1 MEETEEEK
9 RLREYNEYIKSL
21 PEGDP
26 RKESGIDTP
35 LVPEE
40 KIEIEDFSNDEELM
54 NAYNN
59 GELSA
64 ESTERMNL
72 LTKNAEDAKVDSK
85 DLILSDDNISRLDA
99 IVLKMRSNPE
109 KYTIDIQKSVVND
122 FKLKYG
128 KKKIS
133 DTDGSTSG
141 LEDGAS
147 DSSVFDYNLQT
158 QVWLKDGSVVDASQ
172 VPDFEKEKVYSEQQ
186 PIKESEDDISAQVT
200 LGKDAIVHS
209 YPVGLGDDGEYLSTI
224 RFGEDDTLVYVD
236 SEGQELN
243 KTYNTL
249 KEELDSLKSR
259 YNRMSE
265 APQLPGKVSK
275 EILKQLSEKQSEFD
289 LVDQQIKQNIDK
301 NKTIQL
307 NNSLNSF
314 RGNEKDWDA
323 KIIYSLPSEHFYNE
337 DATKIFGRG
346 LTTQELLNY
355 QGELLSDRANN
366 NYGIVGNTI
375 SEFGFSEYSKEDLT
389 NNIIF
394 NFESDLED
402 NAKKYLTD
410 EDIQK
415 AKLSNRAYEIEK
427 ELENNPRAENANELR
442 KELRQIKRGIGS
454 INITTPMFNV
464 DGERIDREFA
474 NKENVQS
481 FNQQVEL
488 NYQMF
493 DQTDRG
499 ELMTVY
505 ERYSSIKKQLENDFE
520 TLTFKDLLGQP
531 ISIKDAFEKKNIDR
545 MGVLGGTI
553 DDAIGYLGLE
563 PESEKNIRRVVGN
576 YKRLY
581 EENESKLIAATRVLA
596 TNTDPG
602 SIDKGGFA
610 NLKLFAEGF
619 GEGFLD
625 IFVDNPDIKTDADFI
640 ATFGQIMQENGIEM
654 TEDQIKQTT
663 TDISDM
669 VASGLG
675 TSLPIMAQI
684 MLTRKIPLSLIGKL
698 RQTSRYKAL
707 TAYANSYGTTG
718 KFALKLSEDI
728 LTGATSFGL
737 VPSDNISVAMGV
749 GEGTAGA
756 VFETFFPQS
765 KAYHII
771 RRAFESAG
779 AKGINIGAYSI
790 RILGGGAGETI
801 AEYSGDMLN
810 NLTKNGF
817 DWENALEQTFGRTGD
832 EVLDKLVA
840 TALTCTMF
848 SSAFNA
854 GMLNLT
860 IDEINQKYGDPNQ
873 DKKIKEALAKL
884 NLLIEKHKQ
893 SEPGTQLSLLDNEAF
908 VEGTALVDDESIK
921 QRGGEATLVR
931 EGSKLFNAPVKETA
945 LIADEYLQN
954 NSEGLGVTPTGARP
968 IPEIDIENSKR
979 IADAF
984 DAMKHDPTNPE
995 VVAAYEAMAKE
1006 TIDQFNLVSN
1016 KGYKVEI
1023 WKGEGEPYA
1032 NSAEMIKDVRDNKHM
1047 YIYSTESGFGQEG
1060 ITKEQR
1066 AENPLLSE
1074 TEFTDINGEPLV
1086 VNDLFRFVHDFFGH
1100 TELGNGFGPKGEEN
1114 AWVNHSRMYSPEAR
1128 RAMTTETRGQNSWVN
1143 FGKQIRREDG
1153 SIPKKGDPD
1162 YVPLSEREY
1171 ADQKIGLL
1179 PDDIVN
1185 QLPDMQTVIT
1195 EDVDIEPTI
1204 EFSEESNTF
1213 VSEQIE
1219 NALSNKVDGKNNN
1232 KLGRLDLGMSTVN
1245 IQKGI
1250 SDYVNNVESD
1260 ERAQLEDAL
1269 RTMYDSGEI
1278 KFLGVDGKKV
1288 VRTSVSVSDS
1298 QNLKEDIKV
1307 TKDTP
1312 YVFNK
1317 PELNKEQFELNME
1330 RTQNGTVEGGTT
1342 FNEEIGNLDGKKLF
1356 SVSIFPE
1363 ISVVKESGET
1373 FTQQEIEAFKVK
1385 HKDILDRSKNLA
1397 VGTFT
1402 SGLSGKSYLD
1412 IVALVPSSNAVQAE
1426 QLAIAYNQESFY
1438 DLEKGKVIEVGGT
1451 GETVEGLP
1459 DITERL
1465 SEIETANVTESYTD
1479 RLIGKLEGI
1488 RDGIDDGMMM
1498 ADPFLVTATVKAG
1511 LDITIKAIKAG
1522 VAISKAVEQGIEYI
1536 KSNKPSNE
1544 DFNEESFR
1552 RYMDSGYSEVNV
1564 NAPNRNS
1571 DGIIEVNE
1579 TELESEPVNSKEV
1592 NVEEETRQSNRP
1604 GDSSVARSVNER
1616 RKEEFNRKKKLTVEE
1631 LKIKMNQWFF
1641 DENYRFKNELIKLG
1655 EEYNLSVESLEA
1667 IAFRNLI
1674 NGASASAK
1682 SKSRKVVREM
1692 DGGIGKSH
1700 LSKSERRLSDEI
1712 IEFQRVISLDA
1723 HYDRIKLQT
1732 DGLIKELSSMDTDS
1746 DLYKDTLKKIN
1757 NLSDKMGLTFDSENG
1772 NLMMGEETVPEGL
1785 DTETFPWR
1793 IKHTTSKD
1801 GIMLTS
1807 ADAQAFLNE
1816 NVDNPDYKRAKERAD
1831 IYFESTRNLL
1841 KLKYESGLISKET
1854 YERLKDMDYSPRVF
1868 LNKILNGAEQNPS
1881 VLDGAST
1888 EKNIES
1894 IDGILSSLEGGSSDV
1909 LYNNATDLIQKQ
1921 ILATEKLLFLNDSRK
1936 SVLNFIN
1943 EATKQGKDVSDFGYV
1958 IDRKNPKQ
1966 EGYEVMDVMVDGEV
1980 VKIAIDSE
1988 IASSFSSKTT
1998 GSNFARIMS
2007 GTGILKTMA
2016 TGTNPL
2022 FALTNF
2028 PRDFQ
2033 HVLMSTDV
2041 YSSVLPV
2048 GAAQLTSDI
2057 NSVLI
2062 TSLNRGPEYQKA
2074 IEQGMGMDFLSTQ
2087 GKVKIGEG
2095 EGRFKKSMNS
2105 ISNAMSWTGETS
2117 EILIRMAVRNRQIK
2131 NRTAEF
2137 ESSNGRKPNDKELYK
2152 IEKLATED
2160 ARATMDFSQGGTISK
2175 KMDSY
2180 MPYLNASLQ
2189 GFRVG
2194 AKYMINNPVKS
2205 TFKISQLG
2213 IAAMSLT
2220 AANLSRYREDYDK
2233 ISQYE
2238 KINNYILILPF
2249 KNEQGESQYLRI
2261 RKDHFMIPFTTLFE
2275 DFSYLQQ
2282 TGVNPNFSG
2291 EFGNYIDEDTKSNMQ
2306 IAFELSN
2313 PITGLADIKEIITGP
2328 PIVDAAIAYIANY
2341 DTFKDKEVYRSP
2353 YDDIDPETEIVYGET
2368 MQVFQDIGKATD
2380 MSPARLQSVVSKFL
2394 TDPRKNIWLQGFST
2408 VYNELT
2414 QDMDKYEIKEFDRQ
2428 LNRGF
2433 VQALGE
2439 SVEGTVL
2446 RSVPSYSRDPRTDAI
2461 LKGKTKDLTRKNTS
2475 SKLKKEYSKIY
2486 NQIMMDE
2493 KSSDEDKNRFMDNS
2507 WDEYKM
2513 RLKENLGDDYDID
2526 DTFIDNEES
2535 EDKPSF
2541 ETKKDFVKYLQNE
2554 LMEEMTK
2561 EAFDDGYEYGTNNA
2575 LNMINDFKSYTP
2587 ENAASAYI
2595 SLYNLYLNKYGKDSE
2610 ELNKFVELSRNKGVI
2625 EPGKDSKFNNFLM
2638 ILENKREEE

>member
-40 KIEIEDFSNDEELM
+40 KTEIEDFSNDEELM

-59 GELSA
+59 GELSS

-85 DLILSDDNISRLDA
+85 DLMLSEEDRVKLDGIVIQMESNNESSDDINFL
-99 IVLKMRSNPE
+99 
-109 KYTIDIQKSVVND
+109 VND
-122 FKLKYG
+122 FKQKYG

-133 DTDGSTSG
+133 DTGGSTSG
-141 LEDGAS
+141 SEDGAS

-158 QVWLKDGSVVDASQ
+158 QVWLKDGYVVDASQ
-172 VPDFEKEKVYSEQQ
+172 VPDFEKERVYSEQQ
-186 PIKESEDDISAQVT
+186 PIKESEDDISAQVN

-224 RFGEDDTLVYVD
+224 RFGEDDSIVYVD
-236 SEGQELN
+236 SEGQKLN

-265 APQLPGKVSK
+265 APQLPGKVSE

-337 DATKIFGRG
+337 DATEIFGRG

-749 GEGTAGA
+749 GEGTVGA

-832 EVLDKLVA
+832 EALDKLVA

-908 VEGTALVDDESIK
+908 VEGTVLVDDESIK
-921 QRGGEATLVR
+921 QRGGEAILVP
-931 EGSKLFNAPVKETA
+931 EGSKLFNDPVKETA

-984 DAMKHDPTNPE
+984 DAMKHEPTNPE

-1066 AENPLLSE
+1066 EENPLLSE

-1185 QLPDMQTVIT
+1185 QLPNMQTVIT

-1250 SDYVNNVESD
+1250 SDYVNNLESD

-1363 ISVVKESGET
+1363 MSLVKESGET

-1465 SEIETANVTESYTD
+1465 SEIETANVTESYVN
-1479 RLIGKLEGI
+1479 KLDNKIQEYI
-1488 RDGIDDGMMM
+1488 ENIDLLSP
-1498 ADPFLVTATVKAG
+1498 ADPFLVTATVRAG
-1511 LDITIKAIKAG
+1511 LVVMQKALRAG
-1522 VAISKAVEQGIEYI
+1522 VTVANAMQQAIDYI
-1536 KSNKPSNE
+1536 KTNKPSDEIFDE
-1544 DFNEESFR
+1544 DSFKAQFT
-1552 RYMDSGYSEVNV
+1552 DSPNNSKTSANI
-1564 NAPNRNS
+1564 NNPNRNS

-1579 TELESEPVNSKEV
+1579 TELESEPVEV
-1592 NVEEETRQSNRP
+1592 INNEAKPETVQTNRP
-1604 GDSSVARSVNER
+1604 GDASRMDGADKK
-1616 RKEEFNRKKKLTVEE
+1616 RKSDYEKSRKRFTIEEFRIKLNE
-1631 LKIKMNQWFF
+1631 LGF
-1641 DENYRFKNELIKLG
+1641 DENYRIKRELLKLA
-1655 EEYNLSVESLEA
+1655 EENNLTEEALNA
-1667 IAFRNLI
+1667 IANRELQ
-1674 NGASASAK
+1674 NGASAAAK
-1682 SKSRKVVREM
+1682 NYSEEVTRKM
-1692 DGGIGKSH
+1692 DGGVGKSH
-1700 LSKSERRLSDEI
+1700 LNKSERDLSDRL
-1712 IEFQRVISLDA
+1712 IEAERIISLDK
-1723 HYDRIKLQT
+1723 HYDKMKLQV
-1732 DGLIKELSSMDTDS
+1732 DELINDLSTMEVETDS
-1746 DLYKDTLKKIN
+1746 YNETLDKIN
-1757 NLSDKMGLTFDSENG
+1757 ILSDKMGLTFDSENG

-1793 IKHTTSKD
+1793 LKHPVGQD
-1801 GIMLTS
+1801 GEMIS
-1807 ADAQAFLNE
+1807 GEDAQSFIDREMSN
-1816 NVDNPDYKRAKERAD
+1816 NPDYERAKERAD
-1831 IYFESTRNLL
+1831 VYFDATSNLL
-1841 KLKYESGLISKET
+1841 KFKLEEGLIDKET
-1854 YERLKDMDYSPRVF
+1854 YDRLSEMKYSPRAFIEHMMSVEDAG
-1868 LNKILNGAEQNPS
+1868 KTDRTVEQLSSPLKS
-1881 VLDGAST
+1881 LDGGSG
-1888 EKNIES
+1888 K
-1894 IDGILSSLEGGSSDV
+1894 SLHND
-1909 LYNNATDLIQKQ
+1909 ATDLIQKQ
-1921 ILATEKLLFLNDSRK
+1921 ISGTYKLAFKNRARKGLLEVINQ
-1936 SVLNFIN
+1936 SV
-1943 EATKQGKDVSDFGYV
+1943 KDGKDISDFGYV
-1958 IDRKNPKQ
+1958 IDRKNPLMD
-1966 EGYEVMDVMVDGEV
+1966 GYVSMDVMVDGK
-1980 VKIAIDSE
+1980 KISMAIDQE
-1988 IASSFSSKTT
+1988 MAQSFDGGTQNLPGWLRWVS
-1998 GSNFARIMS
+1998 GSQ
-2007 GTGILKTMA
+2007 ILKTFA
-2016 TGTNPL
+2016 TGINPL
-2022 FALTNF
+2022 FAIGNL
-2028 PRDFQ
+2028 PRDFV
-2033 HVLMSTDV
+2033 HVIMSTDT
-2041 YSSVLPV
+2041 YGTTLPV
-2048 GAAQLTSDI
+2048 SAAKLSYDILSNASTSV
-2057 NSVLI
+2057 S
-2062 TSLNRGPEYQKA
+2062 RGEDYQKA
-2074 IEQGMGMDFLSTQ
+2074 ISQGMGMDFLSTQ
-2087 GKVKIGEG
+2087 GKVNINKGDS
-2095 EGRFKKSMNS
+2095 RTQKTSKNVF
-2105 ISNAMSWTGETS
+2105 NALSWFGETS
-2117 EILIRMAVRNRQIK
+2117 EIMVRMAVRSRQIS
-2131 NRTAEF
+2131 NRTKEF
-2137 ESSNGRKPNDKELYK
+2137 ESVNGRKPNAKELEK
-2152 IEKLATED
+2152 IERLATND
-2160 ARATMDFSQGGTISK
+2160 SRQTMDFGKGGRWAKQADTVL
-2175 KMDSY
+2175 
-2180 MPYLNASLQ
+2180 PYLNASLQ
-2189 GFRVG
+2189 GFKVS
-2194 AKYMINNPVKS
+2194 AKYIKDNPGKSAVKI
-2205 TFKISQLG
+2205 TQLG
-2213 IAAMSLT
+2213 ASAMALT
-2220 AANLSRYREDYDK
+2220 AYNITRYREDYDK

-2238 KINNYILILPF
+2238 KINNFIFMLPT
-2249 KNEQGESQYLRI
+2249 KDEDGNRQYMRI
-2261 RKDHFMIPFTTLFE
+2261 RKDHFMIPFTTFFDDLAYQQMTGLNPNEGKHFSLFLE
-2275 DFSYLQQ
+2275 DEDKSNIAKAWEMSTPLSGFNPIEAL
-2282 TGVNPNFSG
+2282 TGV
-2291 EFGNYIDEDTKSNMQ
+2291 
-2306 IAFELSN
+2306 
-2313 PITGLADIKEIITGP
+2313 
-2328 PIVDAAIAYIANY
+2328 PIVNAGYSYISNY
-2341 DTFKDKEVYRSP
+2341 DTFRDKEIYPGAEEIPDFLEYYKGTPKTFVKIGRALDLSP
-2353 YDDIDPETEIVYGET
+2353 ERLKTSV
-2368 MQVFQDIGKATD
+2368 GK
-2380 MSPARLQSVVSKFL
+2380 LV
-2394 TDPRKNIWLQGFST
+2394 TDPRNN
-2408 VYNELT
+2408 VYYQAFDGIYEEMT
-2414 QDMDKYEIKEFDRQ
+2414 EGMDESQIVEFDRTISKGWEKQ
-2428 LNRGF
+2428 
-2433 VQALGE
+2433 LGE
-2439 SVEGTVL
+2439 SSFRTVVRTVPEFAQDESISIMKKAKQEENGKKKVLSRTKYFMADEFAKADEGKRV
-2446 RSVPSYSRDPRTDAI
+2446 DI
-2461 LKGKTKDLTRKNTS
+2461 LNNLFD
-2475 SKLKKEYSKIY
+2475 IY
-2486 NQIMMDE
+2486 NSQV
-2493 KSSDEDKNRFMDNS
+2493 
-2507 WDEYKM
+2507 
-2513 RLKENLGDDYDID
+2513 NL
-2526 DTFIDNEES
+2526 
-2535 EDKPSF
+2535 
-2541 ETKKDFVKYLQNE
+2541 E
-2554 LMEEMTK
+2554 L
-2561 EAFDDGYEYGTNNA
+2561 GYE
-2575 LNMINDFKSYTP
+2575 
-2587 ENAASAYI
+2587 
-2595 SLYNLYLNKYGKDSE
+2595 
-2610 ELNKFVELSRNKGVI
+2610 VELSESDKESLINIMTEATLEKEFNVSPQIARVANSMGRNPEAAAVTFHYLQTKIAKKFGDPSP
-2625 EPGKDSKFNNFLM
+2625 EMSKFM
-2638 ILENKREEE
+2638 EEASSVEILKPGDTKFNRYLLKLKSEQKKIEE